1 MASLIT
7 PQFEQYIA
15 QQTINKGTVVFDE
28 FVFANIPGLTA
39 ENLKNHLMMPQAAH
53 IVHRQAVSQSG
64 VVNENAVVYSVTIG
78 TEVGDFDFNFI
89 GLVNK
94 SKNMLAVAIQTT
106 PVKKVRNKNAVQGN
120 SITRNVLLEFRGAK
134 ALTNI
139 NVTAQT
145 WQIDFTV
152 RLHGIDEK
160 IRLTNRD
167 LYGRAVF
174 FDDSFLVKRKSG
186 NDYTIEPGLAYV
198 EGVRA
203 NMTALENINA
213 ANLPCSIYLDVVHH
227 CTVTGAYETEIK
239 FLKANKADY
248 TDTTNRPHYV
258 QILADID
265 RNGVVTDRRLL
276 SPFLGINPLD
286 LDDSTPNK
294 ADKRGH
300 THRLPLASLIKRG
313 IVKLYSG
320 YNSDAEDLAATPKAI
335 KTLKAFI
342 DAITRN
348 LGNYIPN
355 SKKSS
360 RVDSSSADDVAT
372 SAAVKSANDNA
383 NSRIAKSG
391 DTMTGNLVIDSQS
404 NAWSG
409 IALKNKQGKYLVY
422 EVTPDSESYFGA
434 MIYRD
439 GTGHNI
445 NHLRL
450 PKRNGDIAIKEDVDG
465 KVSKLGDTMT
475 GNLVIDSQ
483 SNAWSGIA
491 LKNKQGKYLV
501 YEVTPDSESY
511 FGAMIYRDGTGHNIN
526 HLRLP
531 KRDGDIALKED
542 VDGKV
547 SKSGDTMTGALNIR
561 YGDYSFINQFNNSG
575 KFARIEVTP
584 DDQSNFYKLSYW
596 DGNSELDSA
605 LLPKRGA
612 RKIIAYEDWV
622 NDGYVPRTG
631 DTLINGH
638 PTFENNGGFITIK
651 STGSS
656 WAAIDYKV
664 WNSPAPLVT
673 TQAEDLGNFSG
684 AFNIYTTPEGT
695 DYNTDRRQKTAQIHH
710 NGRIWTNRY
719 GWLDE
724 QFAPAGNTHKKS
736 RCHNHWFPSHYA
748 GAEVVDLP
756 VNDSGGIRIT
766 WMGIKL
772 PNYQPPYVDIY
783 LPMAYGGFARATVS
797 DDGVATYIYGTEMIG
812 NNIVRVYC
820 KQSAAIGFN
829 LQVIGWASF

>member
-1 MASLIT
+1 M
-7 PQFEQYIA
+7 
-15 QQTINKGTVVFDE
+15 
-28 FVFANIPGLTA
+28 
-39 ENLKNHLMMPQAAH
+39 
-53 IVHRQAVSQSG
+53 
-64 VVNENAVVYSVTIG
+64 
-78 TEVGDFDFNFI
+78 
-89 GLVNK
+89 
-94 SKNMLAVAIQTT
+94 
-106 PVKKVRNKNAVQGN
+106 
-120 SITRNVLLEFRGAK
+120 
-134 ALTNI
+134 
-139 NVTAQT
+139 
-145 WQIDFTV
+145 
-152 RLHGIDEK
+152 
-160 IRLTNRD
+160 
-167 LYGRAVF
+167 
-174 FDDSFLVKRKSG
+174 VKRKSG
-186 NDYTIEPGLAYV
+186 NDYTIEPGVAYV

-342 DAITRN
+342 DALTRN

-360 RVDSSSADDVAT
+360 RVDSNSADDVAT
-372 SAAVKSANDNA
+372 SAAAKTAYDKGVEAKNAADNAQRSANDGINRANNAQNSANDGINRANNAQNSANDGINRANNAQRTANSANDNA
-383 NSRIAKSG
+383 NNRVA
-391 DTMTGNLVIDSQS
+391 
-404 NAWSG
+404 
-409 IALKNKQGKYLVY
+409 
-422 EVTPDSESYFGA
+422 
-434 MIYRD
+434 
-439 GTGHNI
+439 
-445 NHLRL
+445 
-450 PKRNGDIAIKEDVDG
+450 
-465 KVSKLGDTMT
+465 
-475 GNLVIDSQ
+475 
-483 SNAWSGIA
+483 
-491 LKNKQGKYLV
+491 
-501 YEVTPDSESY
+501 
-511 FGAMIYRDGTGHNIN
+511 
-526 HLRLP
+526 
-531 KRDGDIALKED
+531 
-542 VDGKV
+542 
-547 SKSGDTMTGALNIR
+547 KSGDTMTGALNIQF
-561 YGDYSFINQFNNSG
+561 GDYSFINQFNYSG
-575 KFARIEVTP
+575 NYARIEVTP
-584 DDQSNFYKLSYW
+584 DDQANFYKLSYW
-596 DGNSELDSA
+596 SNDTELHSA
-605 LLPKRGA
+605 LLPKRGPW
-612 RKIIAYEDWV
+612 KVVAYEDWV
-622 NDGYVPRTG
+622 NNGYVPRTG
-631 DTLINGH
+631 DTLINGR
-638 PTFENNGGFITIK
+638 PTFEQQGGFITIK
-651 STGSS
+651 STGVN

-664 WNSPAPLVT
+664 WNSPVPLVT

-710 NGRIWTNRY
+710 NGRIWSKRY

-724 QFAPAGNTHKKS
+724 QFAPANDTHKKS

-783 LPMAYGGFARATVS
+783 LPMAYSGFAKATVS

-820 KQSAAIGFN
+820 KQAAAIGFS

>member
-39 ENLKNHLMMPQAAH
+39 ENLKNHLTMPQAAH

-64 VVNENAVVYSVTIG
+64 VINENAVVYSVTIG

-120 SITRNVLLEFRGAK
+120 SITRNVLLEFSGAK

-186 NDYTIEPGLAYV
+186 NDYTIEPGVAYV

-286 LDDSTPNK
+286 LDDTTPNK

-320 YNSDAEDLAATPKAI
+320 YDSDAEDLAATPKAI

-342 DAITRN
+342 DALTRN

-360 RVDSSSADDVAT
+360 RVDSNSADDVAT

-383 NSRIAKSG
+383 NTRIAKSG
-391 DTMTGNLVIDSQS
+391 DTMTGDLSF
-404 NAWSG
+404 
-409 IALKNKQGKYLVY
+409 KQGDYSGLNLYNNNGYYLRLEGNNHANGTMLTAVY
-422 EVTPDSESYFGA
+422 RKPNGENVAVAFLPK
-434 MIYRD
+434 RD
-439 GTGHNI
+439 GT
-445 NHLRL
+445 
-450 PKRNGDIAIKEDVDG
+450 IAYIDQVVNKT
-465 KVSKLGDTMT
+465 GDTMT
-475 GNLVIDSQ
+475 GNLTVPNLIVNDPTNNNNFVQ
-483 SNAWSGIA
+483 I
-491 LKNKQGKYLV
+491 
-501 YEVTPDSESY
+501 
-511 FGAMIYRDGTGHNIN
+511 
-526 HLRLP
+526 
-531 KRDGDIALKED
+531 GDDTKLID
-542 VDGKV
+542 VDMGHTV
-547 SKSGDTMTGALNIR
+547 GLQTTDNANDAYIAYGATKKRFGFDANM
-561 YGDYSFINQFNNSG
+561 F
-575 KFARIEVTP
+575 FA
-584 DDQSNFYKLSYW
+584 
-596 DGNSELDSA
+596 DSA
-605 LLPKRGA
+605 LSTNHIGHGSYAQQYNVAAPFYVHQTLSVARDTYHPFIKGRVRAAGQYGAAFSFGYTTNQRQGGDGFGTGVIHLIEDNGAERGWFFNHDGSFTSPGDVVTGDGKRLTKSHQTNYAYVETTAAIWGGLKINRNGEHMLIESNDRGGFNFIRRNNSDGSNVYVLSTPTKNGTLATLDDLPKERLIWQGSNDSQITVNVQVGKGVLFVLMETPHGA
-612 RKIIAYEDWV
+612 NANRPIWFSAPIEQCHDTRIGEYD
-622 NDGYVPRTG
+622 TG
-631 DTLINGH
+631 
-638 PTFENNGGFITIK
+638 
-651 STGSS
+651 
-656 WAAIDYKV
+656 
-664 WNSPAPLVT
+664 
-673 TQAEDLGNFSG
+673 
-684 AFNIYTTPEGT
+684 GT
-695 DYNTDRRQKTAQIHH
+695 AGDYN
-710 NGRIWTNRY
+710 
-719 GWLDE
+719 
-724 QFAPAGNTHKKS
+724 
-736 RCHNHWFPSHYA
+736 
-748 GAEVVDLP
+748 
-756 VNDSGGIRIT
+756 
-766 WMGIKL
+766 
-772 PNYQPPYVDIY
+772 YVT
-783 LPMAYGGFARATVS
+783 LALLHRN
-797 DDGVATYIYGTEMIG
+797 G
-812 NNIVRVYC
+812 NNITITP
-820 KQSAAIGFN
+820 QSDGRKPRIKKVVVFG
-829 LQVIGWASF
+829 

>member
-186 NDYTIEPGLAYV
+186 NDYTIEPGVAYV

-203 NMTALENINA
+203 NMAALENINA

-286 LDDSTPNK
+286 LDDTTPNK

-320 YNSDAEDLAATPKAI
+320 YDSNAEDLAATPKAI

-383 NSRIAKSG
+383 NTRIAKSG
-391 DTMTGNLVIDSQS
+391 DTMTGDLSF
-404 NAWSG
+404 
-409 IALKNKQGKYLVY
+409 KQGDYSGLNLYNNNGYYLRLEGNNHANGTMLTAVY
-422 EVTPDSESYFGA
+422 RKPNGENVAVAFLPK
-434 MIYRD
+434 RD
-439 GTGHNI
+439 GT
-445 NHLRL
+445 
-450 PKRNGDIAIKEDVDG
+450 IAYIDQVVNKT
-465 KVSKLGDTMT
+465 GDTMT
-475 GNLVIDSQ
+475 GNLTVPNLIVNDPTNNNNFVQ
-483 SNAWSGIA
+483 I
-491 LKNKQGKYLV
+491 
-501 YEVTPDSESY
+501 
-511 FGAMIYRDGTGHNIN
+511 
-526 HLRLP
+526 
-531 KRDGDIALKED
+531 GDDTKLID
-542 VDGKV
+542 VDMGHTV
-547 SKSGDTMTGALNIR
+547 GLQTTDNANDAYIAYGATKKRFGFDANM
-561 YGDYSFINQFNNSG
+561 F
-575 KFARIEVTP
+575 FA
-584 DDQSNFYKLSYW
+584 
-596 DGNSELDSA
+596 DSA
-605 LLPKRGA
+605 LSTNHIGHGSYAQQYNVAAPFYVHQTLSVARDTYHPFIKGRVRAAGQYGAAFSFGYTTNQRQGGDGFGAGVIHLIEDNGAERGWFFNHDGSFTSPGDVVTGDGKRLTKSHQTNYAYVETTAAIWGGLKINRNGEHMLIESNDRGGFNFIRRNNSDGSNVYVLSTPTKNGTLATLDDLPKERLIWQGSNDSQITVNVQVGKGVLFVLMETPHGA
-612 RKIIAYEDWV
+612 NANRPIWFSAPIEQCHDTRIGEYD
-622 NDGYVPRTG
+622 TG
-631 DTLINGH
+631 
-638 PTFENNGGFITIK
+638 
-651 STGSS
+651 
-656 WAAIDYKV
+656 
-664 WNSPAPLVT
+664 
-673 TQAEDLGNFSG
+673 
-684 AFNIYTTPEGT
+684 GT
-695 DYNTDRRQKTAQIHH
+695 AGDYN
-710 NGRIWTNRY
+710 
-719 GWLDE
+719 
-724 QFAPAGNTHKKS
+724 
-736 RCHNHWFPSHYA
+736 
-748 GAEVVDLP
+748 
-756 VNDSGGIRIT
+756 
-766 WMGIKL
+766 
-772 PNYQPPYVDIY
+772 YVT
-783 LPMAYGGFARATVS
+783 LALLHRN
-797 DDGVATYIYGTEMIG
+797 G
-812 NNIVRVYC
+812 NNITITP
-820 KQSAAIGFN
+820 QSDGRKPRIKKVVVFG
-829 LQVIGWASF
+829 

>member
-186 NDYTIEPGLAYV
+186 NDYTIEPGVAYV

-203 NMTALENINA
+203 NMAALENINA

-286 LDDSTPNK
+286 LDDTTPNK

-320 YNSDAEDLAATPKAI
+320 YDSNAEDLAATPKAI
-335 KTLKAFI
+335 KTLKVFI

-360 RVDSSSADDVAT
+360 RVDSNSADDVAT

-383 NSRIAKSG
+383 NGR
-391 DTMTGNLVIDSQS
+391 
-404 NAWSG
+404 
-409 IALKNKQGKYLVY
+409 
-422 EVTPDSESYFGA
+422 
-434 MIYRD
+434 
-439 GTGHNI
+439 
-445 NHLRL
+445 
-450 PKRNGDIAIKEDVDG
+450 
-465 KVSKLGDTMT
+465 
-475 GNLVIDSQ
+475 
-483 SNAWSGIA
+483 
-491 LKNKQGKYLV
+491 
-501 YEVTPDSESY
+501 
-511 FGAMIYRDGTGHNIN
+511 
-526 HLRLP
+526 
-531 KRDGDIALKED
+531 
-542 VDGKV
+542 V
-547 SKSGDTMTGALNIR
+547 SKSGDTMTGDLSFKQ
-561 YGDYSFINQFNNSG
+561 GDYSGISLYNNNGYYLRLEGNNHANGTMLTAVYRKPNGENVAVAFLPKRDGTIAYVDDVVRKTGDTMMGTLSINKSTESYPIGSYTWGVPLKLSGDAMISNGATCIALNNNGSIHLGGRKNSPVFIATVDSAGIYTGGVVRATGHTAQAYGHGTFANQWADKKAPYVINNPNANGQNIYYPFIKGLNTNGSDYGTAFSLGYMTPGTINQFGRGVIHLIEDNGTEKMWWFGHDGTLQGADFATNDGKRLTKTHQTNYAYVETTASNNVWG
-575 KFARIEVTP
+575 GLRINRNGEYMLVESNSLGGFDFIRRNKDGSNVYALSTP
-584 DDQSNFYKLSYW
+584 IKNGTLATLGDLPKERLIWQGSTDNQITVNAQIDKGVLFVLMDTPVGANANRPIWFSAPIEQSNDTRIGEYDTGGA
-596 DGNSELDSA
+596 DGDYNFVTIA
-605 LLPKRGA
+605 LLHR
-612 RKIIAYEDWV
+612 
-622 NDGYVPRTG
+622 
-631 DTLINGH
+631 NGS
-638 PTFENNGGFITIK
+638 NITITPQSDGRK
-651 STGSS
+651 PR
-656 WAAIDYKV
+656 IKKV
-664 WNSPAPLVT
+664 
-673 TQAEDLGNFSG
+673 
-684 AFNIYTTPEGT
+684 
-695 DYNTDRRQKTAQIHH
+695 
-710 NGRIWTNRY
+710 
-719 GWLDE
+719 
-724 QFAPAGNTHKKS
+724 
-736 RCHNHWFPSHYA
+736 
-748 GAEVVDLP
+748 VVF
-756 VNDSGGIRIT
+756 G
-766 WMGIKL
+766 
-772 PNYQPPYVDIY
+772 
-783 LPMAYGGFARATVS
+783 
-797 DDGVATYIYGTEMIG
+797 
-812 NNIVRVYC
+812 
-820 KQSAAIGFN
+820 
-829 LQVIGWASF
+829 